1 MVCSLAC
8 LWYQSS
14 VGRIKTFNQGMRVK
28 FVGLLYGAAEKEPQR
43 MNKRPYGLNV
53 GKCERMDDSE
63 RVIPS
68 EKQ

>member
-1 MVCSLAC
+1 
-8 LWYQSS
+8 